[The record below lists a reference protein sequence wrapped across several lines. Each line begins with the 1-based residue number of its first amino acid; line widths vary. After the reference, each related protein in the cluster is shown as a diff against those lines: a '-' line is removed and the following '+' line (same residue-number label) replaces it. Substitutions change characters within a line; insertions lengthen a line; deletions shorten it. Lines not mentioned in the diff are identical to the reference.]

1 MNSSHG
7 SSTYR
12 LNYRDI
18 RNPVRN
24 VAARPTNND
33 ELVRN
38 LCYNLILISRLQRN
52 GISTRLGLFVLLE
65 KDNMVFV
72 RIEYNL

>member
-7 SSTYR
+7 SSTLR

-24 VAARPTNND
+24 VPARPANHD

-38 LCYNLILISRLQRN
+38 LYCNPVLISRLQRN

-72 RIEYNL
+72 RIYYDH

>member
-7 SSTYR
+7 SSTLR

-18 RNPVRN
+18 RNPIRN
-24 VAARPTNND
+24 VPARPANHD

-38 LCYNLILISRLQRN
+38 LYCNPVLISRLQRN

-72 RIEYNL
+72 RI

>member
-7 SSTYR
+7 SSTLR

-24 VAARPTNND
+24 VTARPANHD

-38 LCYNLILISRLQRN
+38 LYCNPVLISRLQRN

-72 RIEYNL
+72 RIYYDH